1 MTCQGVFNFIT
12 AVDADIRCT
21 NRLSIFV
28 HCNIYSRLYVVFVV
42 QFELRFG
49 QFTDT

>member
-28 HCNIYSRLYVVFVV
+28 HCNIYSRLYVVLPLCLLFS
-42 QFELRFG
+42 LS
-49 QFTDT
+49 